1 MNAAMPSEQL
11 VSCARFWATRWP
23 DRLALWCD
31 NKSLTWDAFDRAS
44 DEIAAGLARA
54 GVKKG
59 DSIGILMHN
68 RLEFMEAMFGAFKAG
83 AAIVLLNLR
92 YTPTELL
99 HPISDASVNVVF
111 ADPDLLPG
119 LAKARAHHPEML
131 VYTTDRLN
139 GEKALDDLRLHGQ
152 HAPDIELTGGDRAL
166 ICYTSGTTGT
176 PKGAVLSHQSVV
188 RGALARCLAA
198 GMTYDDRVLLPM
210 PLGYT
215 GGCIVMLRDGI
226 VPGATT
232 YITSRSSADELLDL
246 IETRKITV
254 TAGVAVLF
262 EAMMNH
268 PRFATSDLS
277 SLRFANTGGS
287 AVTLHLLKTW
297 QARGV
302 SLTQGYGQTETAG
315 TFITIL
321 YPDEAERKIGYAG
334 RPLPHVQIR
343 IVAPDG
349 RVLPPHESGEILVR
363 MPPMMDGYLNLPDQ
377 TVTAFEGGWLH
388 TGDIGLL
395 DEEGFLKIIDRSK
408 DMLISG
414 GLNVYPAEIEKTIG
428 DIAGLEEFAV
438 IGVPDPKW
446 GETPLVVAPHLEKV
460 DLAALRARCLE
471 DLADYKRPKYVVGYG
486 GPLPRTH
493 SGKIQ
498 KATLRAAYPE
508 APPQAVRLRQ

>member
-23 DRLALWCD
+23 QRIALWCED
-31 NKSLTWDAFDRAS
+31 KSITWGAFDLAS
-44 DEIAAGLARA
+44 DEIAAGLARI

-83 AAIVLLNLR
+83 AAVVLLNLR
-92 YTPTELL
+92 YTPTELQ
-99 HPISDASVNVVF
+99 HPISDAKVKIVF
-111 ADPDLLPG
+111 ADADLAPG
-119 LAKARAHHPEML
+119 LAKARAQRPDIR
-131 VYTTDRLN
+131 VYTADRVN
-139 GEKALDDLRLHGQ
+139 GEHALDELRVCGGR
-152 HAPDIELTGGDRAL
+152 APDVDLTGEDRAL

-176 PKGAVLSHQSVV
+176 PKGAVFSHQSIV
-188 RGALARCLAA
+188 RAALARCLAA

-210 PLGYT
+210 PLAYT

-232 YITSRSSADELLDL
+232 YITARSSAEELLDL
-246 IETRKITV
+246 IETKRITV

-287 AVTLHLLKTW
+287 AVTLHLLRTW

-321 YPDEAERKIGYAG
+321 YPDEAERKIGFAG
-334 RPLPHVQIR
+334 RPLPHVQLK
-343 IVAPDG
+343 IVDPDG
-349 RVLPPHESGEILVR
+349 RALPAHQPGEILVR

-377 TVTAFEGGWLH
+377 TSAAFKGGWLH

-395 DEEGFLKIIDRSK
+395 DDEGFLKIVDRSK

-414 GLNVYPAEIEKTIG
+414 GLNVYPAEIEKAIG

-446 GETPLVVAPHLEKV
+446 GETPLIVAPYAEKV
-460 DLAALRARCLE
+460 DLRGLRARCLE
-471 DLADYKRPKYVVGYG
+471 ELADYKRPRYLVGFG

-498 KATLRAAYPE
+498 KSVLRKTYCE
-508 APPQAVRLRQ
+508 APSHAMPLKT